1 MSKIKNVFSVSV
13 NENKNEKKTVKQK
26 IGPSENKS
34 PLAARPIPPSLL
46 FIRSYPVS
54 SSFLPYFGNA
64 LRIVITV
71 NRLQPQLAPGHL
83 ACNSIQFTRC
93 IAADIPLF
101 CSAIRASLSPFFGV
115 DAVYIIRK

>member
-1 MSKIKNVFSVSV
+1 MKIRMK
-13 NENKNEKKTVKQK
+13 KKTVKQK